1 MNMSERIAAKR
12 KLAAEKKAVAVA
24 ATKPRIR
31 VRSDGKIIIRMY
43 FQWATPKPASNVH
56 QLVKYERQPV
66 VVGGKC
72 HHCHPNRPGRWVNP
86 ATGAVG
92 KCFVCNGMGIISERD
107 RAFDDA
113 RMRGER
119 GPLCDVRSA

>member
-1 MNMSERIAAKR
+1 MGSFTKALRAKR
-12 KLAAEKKAVAVA
+12 DAEKSAQP
-24 ATKPRIR
+24 KPHYRYNWR
-31 VRSDGKIIIRMY
+31 LGRPVLVGPKLVL
-43 FQWATPKPASNVH
+43 TPKKPASNVH
-56 QLVKYERQPV
+56 QLVKYDRQPV

-113 RMRGER
+113 RRRGER

>member
-24 ATKPRIR
+24 ATKPRLR
-31 VRSDGKIIIRMY
+31 VRNGKIVIRLY
-43 FQWATPKPASNVH
+43 AVLATPKPASNVH
-56 QLVKYERQPV
+56 QLVKYDRKPV

-92 KCFVCNGMGIISERD
+92 KCFVCNGMGIISARD
-107 RAFDDA
+107 KAFDDA
-113 RMRGER
+113 RRRGER